1 MDGWGRCALIR
12 TLMVAPGATLYD
24 VPAGL
29 CVTLHEPHA
38 VGAASERR
46 FKVVVPRKREEGE
59 KEAEEAE
66 EAEEAVEAVEEEEA
80 EDAVVD
86 AVEDA

>member
-1 MDGWGRCALIR
+1 
-12 TLMVAPGATLYD
+12 MVAPGATLYD

-46 FKVVVPRKREEGE
+46 FEVVVPRKREEGE

-66 EAEEAVEAVEEEEA
+66 EAEEVVEEEET

>member
-12 TLMVAPGATLYD
+12 TLMVAPAATLYD

-38 VGAASERR
+38 GAASER
-46 FKVVVPRKREEGE
+46 FAFVVPRKREEGE
-59 KEAEEAE
+59 AEAAEADE
-66 EAEEAVEAVEEEEA
+66 VEEVGE
-80 EDAVVD
+80 VVEVDD
-86 AVEDA
+86 AVEDT